1 MARPSTRA
9 RCSFAQN
16 RVMGTNSTKPRIV
29 YTDPFYIR
37 PIKVHARERVMGVL
51 LLSVY
56 LAFDC
61 FRIRRSSGFRFFSR
75 VGRAC
80 WVLQGECES
89 VPLGATARSE
99 DPPPAHTGF
108 GSRRPP
114 ARTKRTK
121 SFHCRCVVCAC
132 SAGAVGSFS
141 YKPLSPKKPVSGCV
155 ENGSRLFRH
164 SPPPSNRCPRYTSAP
179 L

>member
-1 MARPSTRA
+1 VARPSTRA

-121 SFHCRCVVCAC
+121 SQLLLYRLPRVCPELAPRAKGSKPRAC
-132 SAGAVGSFS
+132 THPELRKAGGA
-141 YKPLSPKKPVSGCV
+141 
-155 ENGSRLFRH
+155 R
-164 SPPPSNRCPRYTSAP
+164 
-179 L
+179 